1 MNNIRK
7 IDASKYK
14 DNKLLKINKINYS
27 LLAFFL
33 VLIIGILTLFIPP
46 IIGMADNGDFYRVMN
61 KSGAYHLN
69 KNYNEIF
76 LGYFI
81 KDYGIYKYNN
91 DYANLLISTQSI
103 FIKSAIVL
111 DSLFTKD
118 YVLDIRFMSIMF
130 LIIESIGIYLL
141 VKSLVNNINNNK
153 YKLIIT
159 LITILIFCDT
169 GYLAYYNSFYGESV
183 NICCFLMSIGL
194 LIYMIEFDKFIW
206 YNLSAFGIS
215 SFLFFGAKQQL
226 APVGILISFVFII
239 IGIYMKN
246 KKSVKVLTW
255 IFAVIF
261 IISSG
266 IFYKSITGDFK
277 YINIYHSMNRGILL
291 NEDDPDSILGDF
303 NISTQYSLLQETD
316 FFEEIKLL
324 DPYEEEL
331 IDDYYKKFSLG
342 KILEYYITH
351 PKAFIKV
358 LKISFN
364 NGYSIRPKVIGNYE
378 QSEHKDFGA
387 KSYFFA
393 TWSTLKE
400 KFIPKNM
407 LFTVS
412 TIAIYLYLSIDRFLR
427 AIKDNNKKIQLKEI
441 TYFYVFLVG
450 ISQII
455 ISVIGAGDADL
466 SKHVFMYNMT
476 FDLIFI
482 YILSLIFE
490 NKTIKSQGGFKL

>member
-1 MNNIRK
+1 
-7 IDASKYK
+7 
-14 DNKLLKINKINYS
+14 
-27 LLAFFL
+27 
-33 VLIIGILTLFIPP
+33 
-46 IIGMADNGDFYRVMN
+46 MADNGDFYRVIN

-69 KNYNEIF
+69 KNSNEIF

-103 FIKSAIVL
+103 FVKLAIFF
-111 DSLFTKD
+111 DRIFTKD
-118 YVLDIRFMSIMF
+118 YVLDIRFMSVMF
-130 LIIESIGIYLL
+130 LIIEAMGVYFFIKAL
-141 VKSLVNNINNNK
+141 INKLDSSK

-159 LITILIFCDT
+159 LVTILIFCDT

-194 LIYMIEFDKFIW
+194 LIYMIEFDKFTW
-206 YNLSAFGIS
+206 YNLIAFGIS

-226 APVGILISFVFII
+226 APVGILIAFIFII
-239 IGIYMKN
+239 IGIYMTN
-246 KKSVKVLTW
+246 KRFTKMLAY
-255 IFAVIF
+255 ILAVIF
-261 IISSG
+261 IVSSMV
-266 IFYKSITGDFK
+266 FYKSITGDFK

-291 NEDDPDSILGDF
+291 NEDDPDSILEDF

-331 IDDYYKKFSLG
+331 IDDYYEKFSLG
-342 KILEYYITH
+342 RILDYYITH

-358 LKISFN
+358 LKISFK

-378 QSEHKDFGA
+378 QSEHKEFGA

-393 TWSTLKE
+393 TWSTFKE

-412 TIAIYLYLSIDRFLR
+412 TIVSYLYLSTSRFLK
-427 AIKDNNKKIQLKEI
+427 AIKNNNKKIQFKEI

-466 SKHVFMYNMT
+466 SKHVFMYNMA

-490 NKTIKSQGGFKL
+490 NKTIKS

>member
-1 MNNIRK
+1 M
-7 IDASKYK
+7 AS
-14 DNKLLKINKINYS
+14 
-27 LLAFFL
+27 FL
-33 VLIIGILTLFIPP
+33 VLIIGSLTLFIHP
-46 IIGMADNGDFYRVMN
+46 IIGMADNGDFYRVIN

-69 KNYNEIF
+69 KNSNDIF

-91 DYANLLISTQSI
+91 DYANILISTQSI
-103 FIKSAIVL
+103 FVKSAIFL
-111 DSLFTKD
+111 DSFFTKD

-130 LIIESIGIYLL
+130 LIIEAIGVYFFIKAL
-141 VKSLVNNINNNK
+141 INKVDNSK

-159 LITILIFCDT
+159 LLTILIFCDT

-194 LIYMIEFDKFIW
+194 LIYMIEFDKFTW
-206 YNLSAFGIS
+206 YNLIAFGIS
-215 SFLFFGAKQQL
+215 SFLFFGSKQQL
-226 APVGILISFVFII
+226 APVGILISFIFII
-239 IGIYMKN
+239 IGVYTTN
-246 KKSVKVLTW
+246 KPLTK
-255 IFAVIF
+255 ILTYILAIIF
-261 IISSG
+261 IISSMV
-266 IFYKSITGDFK
+266 FYKSITGDFK

-291 NEDDPDSILGDF
+291 NEDDPDSILEDF

-324 DPYEEEL
+324 DSYEEKL
-331 IDDYYKKFSLG
+331 IDDYYEKFSLG

-378 QSEHKDFGA
+378 QSEHKEFGA

-393 TWSTLKE
+393 TWSTFKE
-400 KFIPKNM
+400 KVIPKNM
-407 LFTVS
+407 LFTVA
-412 TIAIYLYLSIDRFLR
+412 TIVIYLYLSTSRFLK
-427 AIKDNNKKIQLKEI
+427 AIKNNNKKIQLKEI

-466 SKHVFMYNMT
+466 SKHVFMYNMA

-482 YILSLIFE
+482 YIISLIFE
-490 NKTIKSQGGFKL
+490 NKTIKS

>member
-1 MNNIRK
+1 MNNIG
-7 IDASKYK
+7 
-14 DNKLLKINKINYS
+14 KINIFNHKYNNILKLDKINYP
-27 LLAFFL
+27 LIAFFL
-33 VLIIGILTLFIPP
+33 VLIIGSLTLFIHP

-69 KNYNEIF
+69 KNSNEIF

-103 FIKSAIVL
+103 FVKLAIFF
-111 DSLFTKD
+111 DRIFTKD
-118 YVLDIRFMSIMF
+118 YVLDIRFMSVMF
-130 LIIESIGIYLL
+130 LIIEAMGVYFFIKAL
-141 VKSLVNNINNNK
+141 INKLDSSK

-159 LITILIFCDT
+159 LVTILIFCDT

-194 LIYMIEFDKFIW
+194 LIYMIEFDKFTW
-206 YNLSAFGIS
+206 YNLIAFGIS

-226 APVGILISFVFII
+226 APVGILIAFIFII
-239 IGIYMKN
+239 IGIYMTN
-246 KKSVKVLTW
+246 KRFTKMLAY
-255 IFAVIF
+255 ILAVIF
-261 IISSG
+261 IVSSMV
-266 IFYKSITGDFK
+266 FYKSITGDFK

-291 NEDDPDSILGDF
+291 NEDDPDSILEDF

-331 IDDYYKKFSLG
+331 IDDYYEKFSLG
-342 KILEYYITH
+342 RILDYYITH

-358 LKISFN
+358 LKISFK

-378 QSEHKDFGA
+378 QSEHKEFGA

-393 TWSTLKE
+393 TWSTFKE

-412 TIAIYLYLSIDRFLR
+412 TIVIYLYLSTSRFLK
-427 AIKDNNKKIQLKEI
+427 AIKNNNKKIQFKEI

-466 SKHVFMYNMT
+466 SKHVFMYNMA

-490 NKTIKSQGGFKL
+490 NKTIKS

>member
-1 MNNIRK
+1 
-7 IDASKYK
+7 
-14 DNKLLKINKINYS
+14 
-27 LLAFFL
+27 
-33 VLIIGILTLFIPP
+33 
-46 IIGMADNGDFYRVMN
+46 MADNGDFYRVIN

-69 KNYNEIF
+69 KNSNDIF

-91 DYANLLISTQSI
+91 DYANILISTQSI
-103 FIKSAIVL
+103 FVKSAIFL
-111 DSLFTKD
+111 DSFFTKD

-130 LIIESIGIYLL
+130 LIIEAIGVYFFIKAL
-141 VKSLVNNINNNK
+141 INKVDNSK

-159 LITILIFCDT
+159 LLTILIFCDT

-194 LIYMIEFDKFIW
+194 LIYMIEFDKFTW
-206 YNLSAFGIS
+206 YNLIAFGIS
-215 SFLFFGAKQQL
+215 SFLFFGSKQQL
-226 APVGILISFVFII
+226 APVGILISFIFII
-239 IGIYMKN
+239 IGVYTTN
-246 KKSVKVLTW
+246 KPLTK
-255 IFAVIF
+255 ILTYILAIIF
-261 IISSG
+261 IISSMV
-266 IFYKSITGDFK
+266 FYKSITGDFK

-291 NEDDPDSILGDF
+291 NEDDPDSILEDF

-324 DPYEEEL
+324 DPYEEKL
-331 IDDYYKKFSLG
+331 IDDYYEKFSLG

-378 QSEHKDFGA
+378 QSEHKEFGA

-393 TWSTLKE
+393 TWSTFKE
-400 KFIPKNM
+400 KVIPKNM
-407 LFTVS
+407 LFTVA
-412 TIAIYLYLSIDRFLR
+412 TIVIYLYLSTSRFLK
-427 AIKDNNKKIQLKEI
+427 AIKNNNKKIQLKEI

-466 SKHVFMYNMT
+466 SKHVFMYNMA

-482 YILSLIFE
+482 YIISLIFE
-490 NKTIKSQGGFKL
+490 NKTIKS

>member
-1 MNNIRK
+1 MNNIG
-7 IDASKYK
+7 
-14 DNKLLKINKINYS
+14 KINIFNHKYNNILKLDKINYP
-27 LLAFFL
+27 LIAFFL
-33 VLIIGILTLFIPP
+33 VLIIGSLTLFIHP
-46 IIGMADNGDFYRVMN
+46 IIGMADNGDFYRVIN

-69 KNYNEIF
+69 KNSNEIF

-103 FIKSAIVL
+103 FVKLAIFF
-111 DSLFTKD
+111 DRIFMKD
-118 YVLDIRFMSIMF
+118 YVLDIRFMSVMF
-130 LIIESIGIYLL
+130 LIIEAMGVYFFIKAL
-141 VKSLVNNINNNK
+141 INKLDSSK

-159 LITILIFCDT
+159 LVTILIFCDT

-194 LIYMIEFDKFIW
+194 LIYMIEFDKFTW
-206 YNLSAFGIS
+206 YNLIAFGIS

-226 APVGILISFVFII
+226 APVGILIAFIFII
-239 IGIYMKN
+239 IGIYMTN
-246 KKSVKVLTW
+246 KRFTKMLAY
-255 IFAVIF
+255 ILAVIF
-261 IISSG
+261 IVSSM

-291 NEDDPDSILGDF
+291 NEDDPDSILEDF

-331 IDDYYKKFSLG
+331 IDDYYEKFSLG
-342 KILEYYITH
+342 KILDYYITH

-358 LKISFN
+358 LKISFK

-378 QSEHKDFGA
+378 QSEHKEFGA

-393 TWSTLKE
+393 TWSTFKE

-412 TIAIYLYLSIDRFLR
+412 TIVIYLYLSTSRFLK
-427 AIKDNNKKIQLKEI
+427 AIKNNNKKIQFKEI

-466 SKHVFMYNMT
+466 SKHVFMYNMA

-490 NKTIKSQGGFKL
+490 NKTIKS

>member
-1 MNNIRK
+1 MKNIGKINIFNHKYNNIL
-7 IDASKYK
+7 
-14 DNKLLKINKINYS
+14 KLDKINYP
-27 LLAFFL
+27 LIAFFL
-33 VLIIGILTLFIPP
+33 VLIIGSLTLFIHP
-46 IIGMADNGDFYRVMN
+46 IIGMADNGDFYRVIN

-69 KNYNEIF
+69 KNSNEIF

-103 FIKSAIVL
+103 FVKLAIFF
-111 DSLFTKD
+111 DRIFTKD
-118 YVLDIRFMSIMF
+118 YVLDIRFMSVMF
-130 LIIESIGIYLL
+130 LIIEAMGVYFFIKAL
-141 VKSLVNNINNNK
+141 INKLDSSK

-159 LITILIFCDT
+159 LVTILIFCDT

-194 LIYMIEFDKFIW
+194 LIYMIEFDKFTW
-206 YNLSAFGIS
+206 YNLIAFGIS

-226 APVGILISFVFII
+226 APVGILIAFIFII
-239 IGIYMKN
+239 IGIYMTN
-246 KKSVKVLTW
+246 KRFTKMLAY
-255 IFAVIF
+255 ILAVIF
-261 IISSG
+261 IVSSMV
-266 IFYKSITGDFK
+266 FYKSITGDFK

-291 NEDDPDSILGDF
+291 NEDDPDSILEDF

-331 IDDYYKKFSLG
+331 IDDYYEKFSLG
-342 KILEYYITH
+342 RILDYYITH

-358 LKISFN
+358 LKISFK

-378 QSEHKDFGA
+378 QSEHKEFGA

-393 TWSTLKE
+393 TWSTFKE

-412 TIAIYLYLSIDRFLR
+412 TIVIYLYLSTSRFLK
-427 AIKDNNKKIQLKEI
+427 AIKNNNKKIQFKEI

-466 SKHVFMYNMT
+466 SKHVFMYNMA

-490 NKTIKSQGGFKL
+490 NKTIKS

>member
-1 MNNIRK
+1 MNNIG
-7 IDASKYK
+7 
-14 DNKLLKINKINYS
+14 KINIFNHKYNNILKLDKINYP
-27 LLAFFL
+27 LIAFFL
-33 VLIIGILTLFIPP
+33 VLIIGSLTLFIHP

-69 KNYNEIF
+69 KNSNEIF

-103 FIKSAIVL
+103 FVKLAIFF
-111 DSLFTKD
+111 DRIFTKD
-118 YVLDIRFMSIMF
+118 YVLDIRFMSVMF
-130 LIIESIGIYLL
+130 LIIEAMGVYFFIKAI
-141 VKSLVNNINNNK
+141 INKLDSSK

-159 LITILIFCDT
+159 LVTILIFCDT

-194 LIYMIEFDKFIW
+194 LIYMIEFDKFTW
-206 YNLSAFGIS
+206 YNLIAFGIS

-226 APVGILISFVFII
+226 APVGILIAFIFII
-239 IGIYMKN
+239 IGIYMTN
-246 KKSVKVLTW
+246 KRFTKMLAY
-255 IFAVIF
+255 ILAVIF
-261 IISSG
+261 IVSS
-266 IFYKSITGDFK
+266 IVFYKSITGDFK

-291 NEDDPDSILGDF
+291 NEDDPDSILEDF

-331 IDDYYKKFSLG
+331 IDDYYEKFSLG
-342 KILEYYITH
+342 RILDYYITH

-358 LKISFN
+358 LKISFK

-378 QSEHKDFGA
+378 QSEHKEFGA
-387 KSYFFA
+387 KSYFFV
-393 TWSTLKE
+393 TWSTFKE

-412 TIAIYLYLSIDRFLR
+412 TIVIYLYLSTSRFLK
-427 AIKDNNKKIQLKEI
+427 AIKNNNKKIQFKEI

-466 SKHVFMYNMT
+466 SKHVFMYNMA

-490 NKTIKSQGGFKL
+490 NKTIKS

>member
-1 MNNIRK
+1 MI
-7 IDASKYK
+7 
-14 DNKLLKINKINYS
+14 
-27 LLAFFL
+27 
-33 VLIIGILTLFIPP
+33 
-46 IIGMADNGDFYRVMN
+46 N

-69 KNYNEIF
+69 KNSNDIF

-91 DYANLLISTQSI
+91 DYANILISTQSI
-103 FIKSAIVL
+103 FVKSAIFL
-111 DSLFTKD
+111 DRLFTKD
-118 YVLDIRFMSIMF
+118 YVLDIRFMSVMF
-130 LIIESIGIYLL
+130 LIIEAIGIYFFIKAL
-141 VKSLVNNINNNK
+141 INKVDNSK

-159 LITILIFCDT
+159 LLTILIFCDT

-194 LIYMIEFDKFIW
+194 LIYMIEFDKFTW
-206 YNLSAFGIS
+206 YNLIAFGIS
-215 SFLFFGAKQQL
+215 SFLFFGSKQQL
-226 APVGILISFVFII
+226 APVGILISFIFII
-239 IGIYMKN
+239 IGVYTTN
-246 KKSVKVLTW
+246 KPLTK
-255 IFAVIF
+255 ILTYILAIIF
-261 IISSG
+261 IISSMV
-266 IFYKSITGDFK
+266 FYKSITGDFK

-291 NEDDPDSILGDF
+291 NEDDPDNILEDF

-324 DPYEEEL
+324 DPYEEKL
-331 IDDYYKKFSLG
+331 IEDYYEKFSLG

-378 QSEHKDFGA
+378 QSEHKEFGA

-393 TWSTLKE
+393 TWSTFKE

-407 LFTVS
+407 LFTVA
-412 TIAIYLYLSIDRFLR
+412 TIVIYLYLSTSRFLK
-427 AIKDNNKKIQLKEI
+427 AIKNNNKKIQLKEI

-466 SKHVFMYNMT
+466 SKHVFMYNMA

-482 YILSLIFE
+482 YIISLIFE
-490 NKTIKSQGGFKL
+490 NKTIKS

>member
-1 MNNIRK
+1 
-7 IDASKYK
+7 
-14 DNKLLKINKINYS
+14 
-27 LLAFFL
+27 
-33 VLIIGILTLFIPP
+33 
-46 IIGMADNGDFYRVMN
+46 MADNGDFYRVIN

-69 KNYNEIF
+69 KNSNDIF

-91 DYANLLISTQSI
+91 DYANILISTQSI
-103 FIKSAIVL
+103 FVKSAIFL
-111 DSLFTKD
+111 DRLFTKD
-118 YVLDIRFMSIMF
+118 YVLDIRFMSVMF
-130 LIIESIGIYLL
+130 LIIEAIGIYFFIKAL
-141 VKSLVNNINNNK
+141 INKVDNSK

-159 LITILIFCDT
+159 LLTILIFCDT

-194 LIYMIEFDKFIW
+194 LIYMIEFDKFTW
-206 YNLSAFGIS
+206 YNLIAFGIS
-215 SFLFFGAKQQL
+215 SFLFFGSKQQL
-226 APVGILISFVFII
+226 APVGILISFIFII
-239 IGIYMKN
+239 IGVYTTN
-246 KKSVKVLTW
+246 KPLTK
-255 IFAVIF
+255 ILTYILAIIF
-261 IISSG
+261 IISSMV
-266 IFYKSITGDFK
+266 FYKSITGDFK

-291 NEDDPDSILGDF
+291 NEDDPDNILEDF

-324 DPYEEEL
+324 DPYEEKL
-331 IDDYYKKFSLG
+331 IEDYYEKFSLG

-378 QSEHKDFGA
+378 QSEHKEFGA

-393 TWSTLKE
+393 TWSTFKE

-407 LFTVS
+407 LFTVA
-412 TIAIYLYLSIDRFLR
+412 TIVIYLYLSTSRFLK
-427 AIKDNNKKIQLKEI
+427 AIKNNNKKIQLKEI

-466 SKHVFMYNMT
+466 SKHVFMYNMA

-482 YILSLIFE
+482 YIISLIFE
-490 NKTIKSQGGFKL
+490 NKTIKS

>member
-1 MNNIRK
+1 MNNIGNVNTYNH
-7 IDASKYK
+7 KY
-14 DNKLLKINKINYS
+14 NNILKLDKINYP
-27 LLAFFL
+27 LLASFL
-33 VLIIGILTLFIPP
+33 VLIIGSLTLFIHP
-46 IIGMADNGDFYRVMN
+46 IIGMADNGDFYRVIN

-69 KNYNEIF
+69 KNSNDIF

-91 DYANLLISTQSI
+91 DYANILISTQSI
-103 FIKSAIVL
+103 FVKSAIFL
-111 DSLFTKD
+111 DSFFTKD

-130 LIIESIGIYLL
+130 LIIEAIGVYFFIKAL
-141 VKSLVNNINNNK
+141 INKVDNSK

-159 LITILIFCDT
+159 LLTILIFCDT

-194 LIYMIEFDKFIW
+194 LIYMIEFDKFTW
-206 YNLSAFGIS
+206 YNLIAFGIS
-215 SFLFFGAKQQL
+215 SFLFFGSKQQL
-226 APVGILISFVFII
+226 APVGILISFIFII
-239 IGIYMKN
+239 IGVYTTN
-246 KKSVKVLTW
+246 KPLTK
-255 IFAVIF
+255 ILTYILAIIF
-261 IISSG
+261 IISSMV
-266 IFYKSITGDFK
+266 FYKSITGDFK

-291 NEDDPDSILGDF
+291 NEDDPDSILEDF

-324 DPYEEEL
+324 DPYEEKL
-331 IDDYYKKFSLG
+331 IDDYYEKFSLG

-378 QSEHKDFGA
+378 QSEHKEFGA

-393 TWSTLKE
+393 TWSTFKE
-400 KFIPKNM
+400 KVIPKNM
-407 LFTVS
+407 LFTVA
-412 TIAIYLYLSIDRFLR
+412 TIVIYLYLSTSRFLK
-427 AIKDNNKKIQLKEI
+427 AIKNNNKKIQLKEI

-466 SKHVFMYNMT
+466 SKHVFMYNMA

-482 YILSLIFE
+482 YIISLIFE
-490 NKTIKSQGGFKL
+490 NKTIKS

>member
-1 MNNIRK
+1 
-7 IDASKYK
+7 
-14 DNKLLKINKINYS
+14 
-27 LLAFFL
+27 
-33 VLIIGILTLFIPP
+33 
-46 IIGMADNGDFYRVMN
+46 MADNGDFYRVIN

-69 KNYNEIF
+69 KNSNDIF

-91 DYANLLISTQSI
+91 DYANILISTQSI
-103 FIKSAIVL
+103 FVKSAIFL
-111 DSLFTKD
+111 DSFFTKD

-130 LIIESIGIYLL
+130 LIIEAIGFYFFIKAL
-141 VKSLVNNINNNK
+141 INKVDNSK

-159 LITILIFCDT
+159 LLTILIFCDT

-194 LIYMIEFDKFIW
+194 LIYMIEFDKFTW
-206 YNLSAFGIS
+206 YNLIAFGIS
-215 SFLFFGAKQQL
+215 SFLFFGSKQQL
-226 APVGILISFVFII
+226 APVGILISFIFII
-239 IGIYMKN
+239 IGVYTTN
-246 KKSVKVLTW
+246 KPLTK
-255 IFAVIF
+255 ILTYILAIIF
-261 IISSG
+261 IISSMV
-266 IFYKSITGDFK
+266 FYKSITGDFK

-291 NEDDPDSILGDF
+291 NEDDPDSILEDF

-324 DPYEEEL
+324 DPYEEKL
-331 IDDYYKKFSLG
+331 IDDYYEKFSLG

-351 PKAFIKV
+351 PKEFIKV

-378 QSEHKDFGA
+378 QSEHKEFGA

-393 TWSTLKE
+393 TWSTFKE
-400 KFIPKNM
+400 KVIPKNM
-407 LFTVS
+407 LFTVA
-412 TIAIYLYLSIDRFLR
+412 TIVIYLYLSTSRFLK
-427 AIKDNNKKIQLKEI
+427 AIKNNNKKIQLKEI

-466 SKHVFMYNMT
+466 SKHVFMYNMA

-482 YILSLIFE
+482 YIISLIFE
-490 NKTIKSQGGFKL
+490 NKTIKS

>member
-1 MNNIRK
+1 
-7 IDASKYK
+7 
-14 DNKLLKINKINYS
+14 
-27 LLAFFL
+27 
-33 VLIIGILTLFIPP
+33 
-46 IIGMADNGDFYRVMN
+46 DFYRVIN

-69 KNYNEIF
+69 KNSNDIF

-91 DYANLLISTQSI
+91 DYANILISTQSI
-103 FIKSAIVL
+103 FVKSAIFL
-111 DSLFTKD
+111 DSFFTKD

-130 LIIESIGIYLL
+130 LIIEAIGVYFFIKAL
-141 VKSLVNNINNNK
+141 INKVDNSK

-159 LITILIFCDT
+159 LLTILIFCDT

-194 LIYMIEFDKFIW
+194 LIYMIEFDKFTW
-206 YNLSAFGIS
+206 YNLIAFGIS
-215 SFLFFGAKQQL
+215 SFLFFGSKQQL
-226 APVGILISFVFII
+226 APVGILISFIFII
-239 IGIYMKN
+239 IGVYTTN
-246 KKSVKVLTW
+246 KPLTK
-255 IFAVIF
+255 ILTYILAIIF
-261 IISSG
+261 IISSMV
-266 IFYKSITGDFK
+266 FYKSITGDFK

-291 NEDDPDSILGDF
+291 NEDDPDSILEDF

-324 DPYEEEL
+324 DSYEEKL
-331 IDDYYKKFSLG
+331 IDDYYEKFSLG

-378 QSEHKDFGA
+378 QSEHKEFGA

-393 TWSTLKE
+393 TWSTFKE
-400 KFIPKNM
+400 KVIPKNM
-407 LFTVS
+407 LFTVA
-412 TIAIYLYLSIDRFLR
+412 TIVIYLYLSTSRFLK
-427 AIKDNNKKIQLKEI
+427 AIKNNNKKIQLKEI

-466 SKHVFMYNMT
+466 SKHVFMYNMA

-482 YILSLIFE
+482 YIISLIFE
-490 NKTIKSQGGFKL
+490 NKTIKS

>member
-1 MNNIRK
+1 MNNIG
-7 IDASKYK
+7 
-14 DNKLLKINKINYS
+14 KINIFNHKYNNILKLDKINYP
-27 LLAFFL
+27 LIAFFL
-33 VLIIGILTLFIPP
+33 VLIIGSLTLFIHP

-69 KNYNEIF
+69 KNSNEIF

-103 FIKSAIVL
+103 FVKLAIFF
-111 DSLFTKD
+111 DRIFTKD
-118 YVLDIRFMSIMF
+118 YVLDIRFMSVMF
-130 LIIESIGIYLL
+130 LIIEAMGVYFFIKAL
-141 VKSLVNNINNNK
+141 INKLDSSK

-159 LITILIFCDT
+159 LVTILIFCDT

-194 LIYMIEFDKFIW
+194 LIYMIEFDKFTW
-206 YNLSAFGIS
+206 YNLIAFGIS

-226 APVGILISFVFII
+226 APVGILIAFIFII
-239 IGIYMKN
+239 IGIYMTN
-246 KKSVKVLTW
+246 KRFTKMLAY
-255 IFAVIF
+255 ILAVIF
-261 IISSG
+261 IVSS
-266 IFYKSITGDFK
+266 IVFYKSITGDFK

-291 NEDDPDSILGDF
+291 NEDDPDSILEDF

-331 IDDYYKKFSLG
+331 IDDYYEKFSLG
-342 KILEYYITH
+342 RILDYYITH

-358 LKISFN
+358 LKISFK

-378 QSEHKDFGA
+378 QSEHKEFGA

-393 TWSTLKE
+393 TWSTFKE

-412 TIAIYLYLSIDRFLR
+412 TIVIYLYLSTSRFLK
-427 AIKDNNKKIQLKEI
+427 AIKNNNKKIQFKEI

-466 SKHVFMYNMT
+466 SKHVFMYNMA

-490 NKTIKSQGGFKL
+490 NKTIKS

>member
-1 MNNIRK
+1 MNNIG
-7 IDASKYK
+7 
-14 DNKLLKINKINYS
+14 KINIFNHKYNNILKLDKINYP
-27 LLAFFL
+27 LIAFLL
-33 VLIIGILTLFIPP
+33 VLIIGSLTLFIHP
-46 IIGMADNGDFYRVMN
+46 IIGMADNGDFYRVIN

-69 KNYNEIF
+69 KNSNEIF

-103 FIKSAIVL
+103 FVKLAIFF
-111 DSLFTKD
+111 DRIFTKD
-118 YVLDIRFMSIMF
+118 YVLDIRFMSVMF
-130 LIIESIGIYLL
+130 LIIEAMGVYFFIKAL
-141 VKSLVNNINNNK
+141 INKLDSSK

-159 LITILIFCDT
+159 LVTILIFCDT

-194 LIYMIEFDKFIW
+194 LIYMIEFDKFTW
-206 YNLSAFGIS
+206 YNLIAFGIS

-226 APVGILISFVFII
+226 APVGILIAFIFII
-239 IGIYMKN
+239 IGIYMTN
-246 KKSVKVLTW
+246 KRFTKMLAYVL
-255 IFAVIF
+255 AVIF
-261 IISSG
+261 IVSS
-266 IFYKSITGDFK
+266 IVFYKSITGDFK

-291 NEDDPDSILGDF
+291 NEDDPDSILEDF

-331 IDDYYKKFSLG
+331 IDDYYEKFSLG
-342 KILEYYITH
+342 RILDYYITH

-358 LKISFN
+358 LKISFK

-378 QSEHKDFGA
+378 QSEHKEFGA

-393 TWSTLKE
+393 TWSTFKE

-412 TIAIYLYLSIDRFLR
+412 TIVIYLYLSTSRFLK
-427 AIKDNNKKIQLKEI
+427 AIKNNNKKIQFKEI

-466 SKHVFMYNMT
+466 SKHVFMYNMA

-490 NKTIKSQGGFKL
+490 NKTIKS

>member
-1 MNNIRK
+1 MNNIG
-7 IDASKYK
+7 
-14 DNKLLKINKINYS
+14 KINIFNHKYNNILKLDKINYP
-27 LLAFFL
+27 LIAFFL
-33 VLIIGILTLFIPP
+33 VLIIGSLTLFIHP
-46 IIGMADNGDFYRVMN
+46 IIGMADNGDFYRVIN

-69 KNYNEIF
+69 KNSNEIF

-103 FIKSAIVL
+103 FVKLAIFF
-111 DSLFTKD
+111 DRIFTKD
-118 YVLDIRFMSIMF
+118 YVLDIRFMSVMF
-130 LIIESIGIYLL
+130 LIIEAMGVYFFIKAL
-141 VKSLVNNINNNK
+141 INKLDSSK

-159 LITILIFCDT
+159 LVTILIFCDT

-194 LIYMIEFDKFIW
+194 LIYMIEFDKFTW
-206 YNLSAFGIS
+206 YNLIAFGIS

-226 APVGILISFVFII
+226 APVGILIAFIFII
-239 IGIYMKN
+239 IGIYMTN
-246 KKSVKVLTW
+246 KRFTKMLAY
-255 IFAVIF
+255 ILAVIF
-261 IISSG
+261 IVSSMV
-266 IFYKSITGDFK
+266 FYKSITGDFK

-291 NEDDPDSILGDF
+291 NEDDPDSILEDF

-331 IDDYYKKFSLG
+331 IDDYYEKFSLG
-342 KILEYYITH
+342 RILDYYITH

-358 LKISFN
+358 LKISFK

-378 QSEHKDFGA
+378 QSEHKEFGA

-393 TWSTLKE
+393 TWSTFKE

-412 TIAIYLYLSIDRFLR
+412 TIVIYLYLSTSRFLK
-427 AIKDNNKKIQLKEI
+427 AIKNNNKKIQFKEI

-466 SKHVFMYNMT
+466 SKHVFMYNMA

-490 NKTIKSQGGFKL
+490 NKTIKS

>member
-1 MNNIRK
+1 MNNIG
-7 IDASKYK
+7 
-14 DNKLLKINKINYS
+14 KINIFNHKYNNILKLDKINYP
-27 LLAFFL
+27 LIAFFL
-33 VLIIGILTLFIPP
+33 VLIIGSLTLFIHP

-69 KNYNEIF
+69 KNSNEIF

-103 FIKSAIVL
+103 FVKLAIL
-111 DSLFTKD
+111 FDRIFTKD
-118 YVLDIRFMSIMF
+118 YVLDIRFMSVMF
-130 LIIESIGIYLL
+130 LIIEAMGVYFFIKAL
-141 VKSLVNNINNNK
+141 INKLDSSK

-159 LITILIFCDT
+159 LVTILIFCDT

-194 LIYMIEFDKFIW
+194 LIYMIEFDKFTW
-206 YNLSAFGIS
+206 YNLIAFGTS

-226 APVGILISFVFII
+226 APVGILIALIFII
-239 IGIYMKN
+239 IGIYMTN
-246 KKSVKVLTW
+246 KRFTKMLAY
-255 IFAVIF
+255 ILAVIF
-261 IISSG
+261 IVSSMV
-266 IFYKSITGDFK
+266 FYKSITGDFK

-291 NEDDPDSILGDF
+291 NEDDPDSILEDF

-331 IDDYYKKFSLG
+331 IDDYYEKFSLG
-342 KILEYYITH
+342 RILDYYITH

-358 LKISFN
+358 LKISFK

-378 QSEHKDFGA
+378 QSEHKEFGA

-393 TWSTLKE
+393 TWSTFKE

-412 TIAIYLYLSIDRFLR
+412 TIVIYLYLSTSRFLK
-427 AIKDNNKKIQLKEI
+427 AIKNNNKKIQFKEI

-466 SKHVFMYNMT
+466 SKHVFMYNMA

-490 NKTIKSQGGFKL
+490 NKTIKS

>member
-1 MNNIRK
+1 MNNIGNVNT
-7 IDASKYK
+7 SNHKY
-14 DNKLLKINKINYS
+14 NNILKLDKINYP
-27 LLAFFL
+27 LLASFL
-33 VLIIGILTLFIPP
+33 VLIIGSLTLFIHP
-46 IIGMADNGDFYRVMN
+46 IIGMADNGDFYRVIN

-69 KNYNEIF
+69 KNSNDIF

-91 DYANLLISTQSI
+91 DYANILISTQSI
-103 FIKSAIVL
+103 FVKSAIFL
-111 DSLFTKD
+111 DSFFTKD

-130 LIIESIGIYLL
+130 LIIEAIGVYFFIKAL
-141 VKSLVNNINNNK
+141 INKVDNSK

-159 LITILIFCDT
+159 LLTILIFCDT

-194 LIYMIEFDKFIW
+194 LIYMIEFDKFTW
-206 YNLSAFGIS
+206 YNLIAFGIS
-215 SFLFFGAKQQL
+215 SFLFFGSKQQL
-226 APVGILISFVFII
+226 APVGILISFIFII
-239 IGIYMKN
+239 IGVYTTN
-246 KKSVKVLTW
+246 KPLTK
-255 IFAVIF
+255 ILTYILAIIF
-261 IISSG
+261 IISSMV
-266 IFYKSITGDFK
+266 FYKSITGDFK

-291 NEDDPDSILGDF
+291 NEDDPDSILEDF

-324 DPYEEEL
+324 DPYEEKL

-378 QSEHKDFGA
+378 QSEHKEFGA

-393 TWSTLKE
+393 TWSTFKE
-400 KFIPKNM
+400 KVIPKNM
-407 LFTVS
+407 LFTVA
-412 TIAIYLYLSIDRFLR
+412 TIVIYLYLSTSRFLK
-427 AIKDNNKKIQLKEI
+427 AIKNNNKKIQLKEI

-466 SKHVFMYNMT
+466 SKHVFMYNMA

-482 YILSLIFE
+482 YIISLIFE
-490 NKTIKSQGGFKL
+490 NKTIKS

>member
-1 MNNIRK
+1 MI
-7 IDASKYK
+7 
-14 DNKLLKINKINYS
+14 
-27 LLAFFL
+27 
-33 VLIIGILTLFIPP
+33 
-46 IIGMADNGDFYRVMN
+46 N

-69 KNYNEIF
+69 KNSNDIF

-91 DYANLLISTQSI
+91 DYANILISTQSI
-103 FIKSAIVL
+103 FVKSAIFL
-111 DSLFTKD
+111 DRLFTKD
-118 YVLDIRFMSIMF
+118 YVLDIRFMSVMF
-130 LIIESIGIYLL
+130 LIIEAIGIYFFIKAL
-141 VKSLVNNINNNK
+141 INKVDNSK

-159 LITILIFCDT
+159 LLTILIFCDT

-194 LIYMIEFDKFIW
+194 LIYMIEFDKFTW
-206 YNLSAFGIS
+206 YNLIAFGIS
-215 SFLFFGAKQQL
+215 SFLFFGSKQQL
-226 APVGILISFVFII
+226 APVGILISFIFII
-239 IGIYMKN
+239 IGVYTTN
-246 KKSVKVLTW
+246 KPLTK
-255 IFAVIF
+255 ILTYILAIIF
-261 IISSG
+261 IISSMV
-266 IFYKSITGDFK
+266 FYKSITGDFK

-291 NEDDPDSILGDF
+291 NEDDPDNILEDF

-324 DPYEEEL
+324 DPYEEKL
-331 IDDYYKKFSLG
+331 IEDYYEKFSLG

-378 QSEHKDFGA
+378 QSEHKKFGA

-393 TWSTLKE
+393 TWSTFKE

-407 LFTVS
+407 LFTVA
-412 TIAIYLYLSIDRFLR
+412 TIVIYLYLSTSRFLK
-427 AIKDNNKKIQLKEI
+427 AIKNNNKKIQLKEI

-466 SKHVFMYNMT
+466 SKHVFMYNMA

-482 YILSLIFE
+482 YIISLIFE
-490 NKTIKSQGGFKL
+490 NKTIKS

>member
-1 MNNIRK
+1 MNNIG
-7 IDASKYK
+7 
-14 DNKLLKINKINYS
+14 KINIFNHKYNNILKLDKINYP
-27 LLAFFL
+27 LIAFFL
-33 VLIIGILTLFIPP
+33 VLIIGSLTLFIHP

-69 KNYNEIF
+69 KNSNEIF

-81 KDYGIYKYNN
+81 KDYGIYRYNN

-103 FIKSAIVL
+103 FVKLAIFF
-111 DSLFTKD
+111 DRIFTKD
-118 YVLDIRFMSIMF
+118 YVLDIRFMSVMF
-130 LIIESIGIYLL
+130 LIIEAMGVYFLI
-141 VKSLVNNINNNK
+141 KSLINKLDNSK
-153 YKLIIT
+153 YKLIIM
-159 LITILIFCDT
+159 LVTILIFCDT

-194 LIYMIEFDKFIW
+194 LIYMIEFDKFTW
-206 YNLSAFGIS
+206 YNLIAFGIS

-226 APVGILISFVFII
+226 APVGILIAFIFII
-239 IGIYMKN
+239 IGIYITN
-246 KKSVKVLTW
+246 KRFTKMLSYIL
-255 IFAVIF
+255 AVIF
-261 IISSG
+261 IVSSMV
-266 IFYKSITGDFK
+266 FYKSITGDFK

-291 NEDDPDSILGDF
+291 NEDNPDSILEDF

-331 IDDYYKKFSLG
+331 IDDYYEKFSLG
-342 KILEYYITH
+342 RILDYYITH

-358 LKISFN
+358 LKISFK

-378 QSEHKDFGA
+378 QSEHKEFGA

-393 TWSTLKE
+393 TWSTFKE

-412 TIAIYLYLSIDRFLR
+412 TIVIYLYLSTSRFLK
-427 AIKDNNKKIQLKEI
+427 AIKNNNKKIQFKEI

-466 SKHVFMYNMT
+466 SKHVFMYNMA

-490 NKTIKSQGGFKL
+490 NKTIKS

>member
-1 MNNIRK
+1 MNNIGKINIFNHKYNNILKLDK
-7 IDASKYK
+7 IDYP
-14 DNKLLKINKINYS
+14 LI
-27 LLAFFL
+27 AFFL
-33 VLIIGILTLFIPP
+33 VLIIGSLTLFIHP

-69 KNYNEIF
+69 KNSNEIF

-103 FIKSAIVL
+103 FVKLAIFF
-111 DSLFTKD
+111 DRIFTKD
-118 YVLDIRFMSIMF
+118 YVLDIRFMSVMF
-130 LIIESIGIYLL
+130 LIIEAMGVYFFIKAL
-141 VKSLVNNINNNK
+141 INKLDSSK

-159 LITILIFCDT
+159 LVTILIFCDT

-194 LIYMIEFDKFIW
+194 LIYMIEFDKFTW
-206 YNLSAFGIS
+206 YNLIAFGIS

-226 APVGILISFVFII
+226 APVGILIAFIFII
-239 IGIYMKN
+239 IGIYMTN
-246 KKSVKVLTW
+246 KRFTKMLAY
-255 IFAVIF
+255 ILAVIF
-261 IISSG
+261 IVSSMV
-266 IFYKSITGDFK
+266 FYKSITGDFK

-291 NEDDPDSILGDF
+291 NEDDSDSILEDF

-331 IDDYYKKFSLG
+331 IDDYYEKFSLG
-342 KILEYYITH
+342 RILDYYITH

-358 LKISFN
+358 LKISFK

-378 QSEHKDFGA
+378 QSEHKEFGA

-393 TWSTLKE
+393 TWSTFKE

-412 TIAIYLYLSIDRFLR
+412 TIVIYLYLSTSRFLK
-427 AIKDNNKKIQLKEI
+427 AIKNNNKKIQFKEI

-466 SKHVFMYNMT
+466 SKHVFMYNMA

-490 NKTIKSQGGFKL
+490 NKTIKS

>member
-1 MNNIRK
+1 
-7 IDASKYK
+7 
-14 DNKLLKINKINYS
+14 
-27 LLAFFL
+27 
-33 VLIIGILTLFIPP
+33 FIHP
-46 IIGMADNGDFYRVMN
+46 IIGMADNGDFYRVIN

-69 KNYNEIF
+69 KNSNDIF

-91 DYANLLISTQSI
+91 DYANILISTQSI
-103 FIKSAIVL
+103 FVKSAIFL
-111 DSLFTKD
+111 DSFFTKD

-130 LIIESIGIYLL
+130 LIIEAIGVYFFIKAL
-141 VKSLVNNINNNK
+141 INKVDNSK

-159 LITILIFCDT
+159 LLTILIFCDT

-194 LIYMIEFDKFIW
+194 LIYMIEFDKFTW
-206 YNLSAFGIS
+206 YNLIAFGIS
-215 SFLFFGAKQQL
+215 SFLFFGSKQQL
-226 APVGILISFVFII
+226 APVGILISFIFII
-239 IGIYMKN
+239 IGVYTTN
-246 KKSVKVLTW
+246 KPLTK
-255 IFAVIF
+255 ILTYILAIIF
-261 IISSG
+261 IISSMV
-266 IFYKSITGDFK
+266 FYKSITGDFK

-291 NEDDPDSILGDF
+291 NEDDPDSILEDF

-324 DPYEEEL
+324 DSYEEKL
-331 IDDYYKKFSLG
+331 IDDYYEKFSLG

-378 QSEHKDFGA
+378 QSEHKEFGA

-393 TWSTLKE
+393 TWSTFKE
-400 KFIPKNM
+400 KVIPKNM
-407 LFTVS
+407 LFTVA
-412 TIAIYLYLSIDRFLR
+412 TIVIYLYLSTSRFLK
-427 AIKDNNKKIQLKEI
+427 AIKNNNKKIQLKEI

-455 ISVIGAGDADL
+455 TSVIGAGDADL
-466 SKHVFMYNMT
+466 SKHVFMYNMA

-482 YILSLIFE
+482 YIISLIFE
-490 NKTIKSQGGFKL
+490 NKTIKS